1 MKYQFIIMCN
11 IEILMYQYIIYYKM
25 YYYFMFMYIYYYQY
39 NFLCK
44 MKYQFIIMC
53 NIEILMYQYIIFNSN
68 LYLINNMLYNDYL
81 QLLYMYCLHY
91 VYHY

>member
-1 MKYQFIIMCN
+1 
-11 IEILMYQYIIYYKM
+11 
-25 YYYFMFMYIYYYQY
+25 
-39 NFLCK
+39 